1 MHESTFWQLFG
12 TLDEMARGVKRVD
25 VDAALRLAGDGA
37 LIVDVLPKTVYL
49 QEHLP
54 GAVNLPLEH
63 LKRSAVDGM
72 DRARPV
78 VVYCFDQH

>member
-1 MHESTFWQLFG
+1 MGRLPYG
-12 TLDEMARGVKRVD
+12 TERVVKRVD
-25 VDAALRLAGDGA
+25 VEAALCLAGDGA
-37 LIVDVLPKTVYL
+37 LFVDVLPTTIYV

-63 LKRSAVDGM
+63 LNASAVDAM
-72 DRARPV
+72 DRSRPL